1 MDWSKMK
8 NILLIIIFCSVGLF
22 ADPADQSNIPSG
34 KILIAIENGVIPS
47 IADYIS
53 FQDAKRLNPHLDI
66 PTESLWADSVKANI
80 QSFQFAFPSS
90 IEKPILRK
98 KNDPEVVRDS
108 DGYVITK
115 HGYDVI
121 VKNEQK
127 GAVFIVLF
135 KHASL
140 DEKLI
145 SIRFHSN
152 EQN

>member
-1 MDWSKMK
+1 MK
-8 NILLIIIFCSVGLF
+8 KILSILTVCGTCLLAVPTVPPDIS
-22 ADPADQSNIPSG
+22 SS
-34 KILIAIENGVIPS
+34 KILIAIENCVTPS
-47 IADYIS
+47 VADYIS
-53 FQDAKRLNPHLDI
+53 FQDAKKLNPNLDI
-66 PTESLWADSVKANI
+66 CTESLWVDSVKANI
-80 QSFQFAFPSS
+80 HSFQFAFPSS

-98 KNDPEVVRDS
+98 KKDPEVVRES

-121 VKNEQK
+121 VENEQK